1 MSLDM
6 LAFFSC
12 LFAFFLEPT
21 AHCRVSEQVKQ
32 HPKVLFKTL
41 ANTTE
46 CHRIKARKMPTFS
59 HLLYLFQLAVRP
71 IKKRFMLHL
80 FLMLLER
87 EQALWNSE
95 GQIYFPAD
103 FLFILISG
111 ISLSVYILF
120 LSLFFLI
127 QLHVIF
133 KIFTGKNQT
142 AY

>member
-21 AHCRVSEQVKQ
+21 AHCCVSEQGKQ

-46 CHRIKARKMPTFS
+46 CPRIKARKMPTFS
-59 HLLYLFQLAVRP
+59 HLLYLFYLAVRP

-87 EQALWNSE
+87 EQAFGILKDKSTSQ
-95 GQIYFPAD
+95 QIF
-103 FLFILISG
+103 FLFWFLG
-111 ISLSVYILF
+111 SLLVFTFCFYPY
-120 LSLFFLI
+120 FFNI
-127 QLHVIF
+127 ASRNI
-133 KIFTGKNQT
+133 
-142 AY
+142 